1 VPVSRHALISVAEAR
16 ELVRSAIHGPLDGED
31 IAIDDALDRVLAE
44 QVTAR
49 GDVPP
54 FPNSAMDGFALRAC
68 PAGTRVRIA
77 GESRAGHPS
86 PVPVGDGE
94 AIRIST
100 GAVVPDGAEAV
111 LELERAAEQD
121 GWITTE
127 IAVDAAR
134 NVRGAGD
141 DIRAGQAVLEPGT
154 RLGPAELGVAVAA
167 GRAPLRCARRPRVAL
182 VVTGDE
188 LVSPG
193 ADLGPGQ
200 IHDSNATTLTALARR
215 AGAEVL
221 HGESGGAKDTPA
233 ATSAA
238 LRSALDAADVVVV
251 SGGVS
256 VGPHDHVKDALGALG
271 AEECFW
277 GVSLKPGRPTWFGV
291 RDGTLVFGLPGNPVS
306 AMVTFLLFVRPALS
320 ALQGAP
326 FDETRFAAR
335 LATDVA
341 RNPVRD
347 EAIRVHVATADGAL
361 VATPTGPQDS
371 HILTSM
377 LAASGLATIEAG
389 EGSVPAGT
397 EVTVEPIR

>member
-1 VPVSRHALISVAEAR
+1 
-16 ELVRSAIHGPLDGED
+16 
-31 IAIDDALDRVLAE
+31 
-44 QVTAR
+44 
-49 GDVPP
+49 
-54 FPNSAMDGFALRAC
+54 
-68 PAGTRVRIA
+68 
-77 GESRAGHPS
+77 
-86 PVPVGDGE
+86 
-94 AIRIST
+94 
-100 GAVVPDGAEAV
+100 
-111 LELERAAEQD
+111 
-121 GWITTE
+121 
-127 IAVDAAR
+127 
-134 NVRGAGD
+134 
-141 DIRAGQAVLEPGT
+141 
-154 RLGPAELGVAVAA
+154 
-167 GRAPLRCARRPRVAL
+167 
-182 VVTGDE
+182 
-188 LVSPG
+188 
-193 ADLGPGQ
+193 
-200 IHDSNATTLTALARR
+200 
-215 AGAEVL
+215 
-221 HGESGGAKDTPA
+221 
-233 ATSAA
+233 
-238 LRSALDAADVVVV
+238 
-251 SGGVS
+251 VS

-335 LATDVA
+335 LATYVA